1 MLTQVRIVGAGLIG
15 TSIALGLS
23 AHGTKVQLI
32 DIDLAAQALANDLA
46 GGEEL
51 LAPELVIL
59 ALPTSG
65 MAICIEREI
74 ALNPNSTF
82 MDVGSV
88 KSEAIEEIKKSSL
101 SLKRFVPTHP
111 MAGREIGG
119 ARSARADLFATRT
132 WVMTPTPDCKPESV
146 ALVEELIHILGANV
160 VTLAAAEHDRAVA
173 TVSHLPQ
180 IAASLTAHSLSN
192 IPPAWLEL
200 SGQGLRDTTRIAA
213 SDPKLWSEIIFSNR
227 DQISIVLK
235 SLHKELETLI
245 ESIDDQ
251 DAIEE
256 FIARGA
262 QGRALIPGKHGGNP
276 REYTYLPIV
285 IDDKPGQLAAIFNE
299 CAAINVNV
307 EDLSIEHSPGQLN
320 ALITLALSESDA
332 IVLSDH
338 LSGIGWNVHAILK

>member
-1 MLTQVRIVGAGLIG
+1 MLTQVRIIGAGLIG

-23 AHGTKVQLI
+23 AHGITVELS
-32 DIDLAAQALANDLA
+32 DSDLAAQALANDLA
-46 GGEEL
+46 GAGQVHS
-51 LAPELVIL
+51 PELVVL
-59 ALPTSG
+59 ALPSS
-65 MAICIEREI
+65 AIAMVIEREI

-88 KSEAIEEIKKSSL
+88 KTEPIEQIERSSL
-101 SLKRFVPTHP
+101 PLSRFVPTHP

-119 ARSARADLFATRT
+119 AQSARADLFATRT
-132 WVMTPTPDCKPESV
+132 WVITPTPECAPESL
-146 ALVEELIHILGANV
+146 ALVHELIQILGASV
-160 VTLAAAEHDRAVA
+160 ITLAADEHDRAVA
-173 TVSHLPQ
+173 TISHLPQ
-180 IAASLTAHSLSN
+180 IAASLVAQSLSST
-192 IPPAWLEL
+192 PPAWLEL

-213 SDPKLWSEIIFSNR
+213 SDAHLWSEIIFSNR
-227 DQISIVLK
+227 DEISPVLK
-235 SLHKELETLI
+235 TVHDELARLIQSLG
-245 ESIDDQ
+245 DQ
-251 DAIEE
+251 SAVEG

-299 CAAINVNV
+299 CATINVNV

-320 ALITLALSESDA
+320 ALITLALSASDA

-338 LSGIGWNVHAILK
+338 LSAIGWNVHAILK

>member
-23 AHGTKVQLI
+23 AHGVKVQLF
-32 DIDLAAQALANDLA
+32 DIDPAAQALANDLA
-46 GGEEL
+46 GAGEVH
-51 LAPELVIL
+51 APELVIL

-65 MAICIEREI
+65 IAMVIESEI
-74 ALNPNSTF
+74 ALNPHSTF

-88 KSEAIEEIKKSSL
+88 KTEPIEQIKKSSL
-101 SLKRFVPTHP
+101 PLNRFVPTHP

-132 WVMTPTPDCKPESV
+132 WVVTPTADCAPESL
-146 ALVEELIHILGANV
+146 ALVEELIQILGASV
-160 VTLAAAEHDRAVA
+160 ITLDADEHDRAVA
-173 TVSHLPQ
+173 TISHLPQ
-180 IAASLTAHSLSN
+180 IAASLVAHSLSST
-192 IPPAWLEL
+192 PPAWLEL
-200 SGQGLRDTTRIAA
+200 CGQGLRDTTRIAA
-213 SDPKLWSEIIFSNR
+213 SDSKLWSEIIFSNR
-227 DQISIVLK
+227 DEVSTVLK
-235 SLHKELETLI
+235 RLHRDLGTLI

-251 DAIEE
+251 NAIEG

-262 QGRALIPGKHGGNP
+262 QGQALIPGKHGGKS

-307 EDLSIEHSPGQLN
+307 EDFSIEHSPGQLN
-320 ALITLALSESDA
+320 ALITLALSASDA
-332 IVLSDH
+332 MVLSDH
-338 LSGIGWNVHAILK
+338 LAGIGWNVHAILK

>member
-15 TSIALGLS
+15 TSIALGLT
-23 AHGTKVQLI
+23 AHGVRVQLS
-32 DIDLAAQALANDLA
+32 DIDPAAQALANDLA
-46 GGEEL
+46 GAGEVHT
-51 LAPELVIL
+51 PELVIL

-65 MAICIEREI
+65 IGMVIESEF

-88 KSEAIEEIKKSSL
+88 KTEPIEQIKKSSL
-101 SLKRFVPTHP
+101 PLNRFVPTHP

-132 WVMTPTPDCKPESV
+132 WVVTPTADCGPESL
-146 ALVEELIHILGANV
+146 ALVGELIQILGASV
-160 VTLAAAEHDRAVA
+160 ITLAADEHDRAVA
-173 TVSHLPQ
+173 RISHLPQ
-180 IAASLTAHSLSN
+180 IAASLVAHSLSST
-192 IPPAWLEL
+192 PPAWLEL
-200 SGQGLRDTTRIAA
+200 CGQGLRDTTRIAA
-213 SDPKLWSEIIFSNR
+213 SDSKLWSEIIFSNR
-227 DQISIVLK
+227 DELSTVLK
-235 SLHKELETLI
+235 SLHGDLGKLI

-251 DAIEE
+251 SAIEG

-262 QGRALIPGKHGGNP
+262 QGQALIPGKHGGKS
-276 REYTYLPIV
+276 REYAHLPIV

-320 ALITLALSESDA
+320 ALITLALSASDA
-332 IVLSDH
+332 MVLSDH